1 MERRNA
7 GSVSSLTRMTPPGT
21 HMTHTKGGAEKEAG
35 KVQMQIQQ
43 LASE

>member
-1 MERRNA
+1 MTST
-7 GSVSSLTRMTPPGT
+7 GTTMTP
-21 HMTHTKGGAEKEAG
+21 TKGGAEKEAG

>member
-7 GSVSSLTRMTPPGT
+7 VSVSPMTP
-21 HMTHTKGGAEKEAG
+21 TKGGAEKEAG